1 MKNLV
6 FATNNQHKLHEIK
19 LLLKGKFNIQSLQ
32 DLNILEE
39 IPETENTLEGNARLK
54 AEFITSKYGIDCFAD
69 DTGLEVESLDGR
81 PGVYSARYAGYEN
94 DFEANTVKVL
104 AELNGIDNRTA
115 RFRTVICLI
124 MNHEKYFFEG
134 IVNGSL
140 TREKKGSLGFGYDPI
155 FVPSGYSLTF
165 AEMPIEQ
172 KNSMSHRAIAT
183 SKLIDFLLNQKI

>member
-19 LLLKGKFNIQSLQ
+19 LLLKDKFNIQSLQ

-81 PGVYSARYAGYEN
+81 PGVYSARYAGDEN
-94 DFEANTVKVL
+94 NFEANTAKVL

-124 MNHEKYFFEG
+124 MSHEKYFFEG

-165 AEMPIEQ
+165 AEMPMEQ